1 VKDRLFLMRQKDKIY
16 RIRFGVSLVILAFL
30 VYLLHWLIFRDM
42 HQIMLYLIGDI
53 AFLFIQVLLVTVI
66 IEQFL
71 NERERRSKFQK
82 LNMVIGAFFSEVG
95 TPLLHY
101 FIEFDKQAE
110 TLEKQL
116 LVDGSWTAARFEQT
130 RRDMEKFASEIDS
143 REGKLDELKSF
154 LVPKRDNLLRLLENP
169 TLLEHETFTELLWAV
184 FHLTEE
190 LSCRKSV
197 SNLPPSDLSH
207 LSGDIKRAYTLLI
220 RQWLDYMEHLKQDY
234 PYLFSLAV
242 RMNPYN
248 PQARVEVVE

>member
-1 VKDRLFLMRQKDKIY
+1 MRKKDKLY
-16 RIRFGVSLVILAFL
+16 RIKFGVSLLILSFL
-30 VYLLHWLIFRDM
+30 VYLLHWLIFRDFR
-42 HQIMLYLIGDI
+42 HIMLYLVGDV
-53 AFLFIQVLLVTVI
+53 AFLFIQVLLVTMI

-101 FIEFDKQAE
+101 FIEFDKKAG
-110 TLEKQL
+110 TLQKEL
-116 LVDGSWTAARFEQT
+116 SVDGHWNTARFAQT
-130 RRDMEKFASEIDS
+130 RTQMEIFAFEIDV
-143 REGKLDELKSF
+143 RGGKLDELKSF
-154 LVPKRDNLLRLLENP
+154 LVHRRDNLLRLLENP

-197 SNLPPSDLSH
+197 SNLPESDLNH
-207 LSGDIKRAYTLLI
+207 LSGDIKRANTLLI

-234 PYLFSLAV
+234 PYLFSLAM
-242 RMNPYN
+242 RTNPYN
-248 PQARVEVVE
+248 PQARVEVMQ

>member
-1 VKDRLFLMRQKDKIY
+1 MQKNDVRY
-16 RIRFGVSLVILAFL
+16 RIKFGISLLILSFGVYV
-30 VYLLHWLIFRDM
+30 LHWLIFRDIRQAM
-42 HQIMLYLIGDI
+42 FYLVGDI
-53 AFLFIQVLLVTVI
+53 AFLFVQVLLVTVI

-95 TPLLHY
+95 TPLLQY

-110 TLEKQL
+110 ALQKQL
-116 LVDGSWTAARFEQT
+116 SVDGAWNKARFEQA
-130 RRDMEKFASEIDS
+130 RRELGKFAFEVDS
-143 REGKLDELKSF
+143 RAGKLDEVKSF
-154 LVPKRDNLLRLLENP
+154 LVQRRDNLLRLIENP

-197 SNLPPSDLSH
+197 SNLPESDLNH
-207 LSGDIKRAYTLLI
+207 LSGDIKRGYTLLI
-220 RQWLDYMEHLKQDY
+220 RQWLDYVEHLKQDY

-242 RMNPYN
+242 RTNPYN
-248 PQARVEVVE
+248 PKATVEVMQ

>member
-1 VKDRLFLMRQKDKIY
+1 MRKKDKIY
-16 RIRFGVSLVILAFL
+16 RIKFGVSLLILSFL
-30 VYLLHWLIFRDM
+30 VYFLHWLIFRDFR
-42 HQIMLYLIGDI
+42 HIMLYLVGDV
-53 AFLFIQVLLVTVI
+53 AFLFIQVLLVTMI
-66 IEQFL
+66 IEQFF

-110 TLEKQL
+110 TLQKEL
-116 LVDGSWTAARFEQT
+116 SVDGHWNAARFAQARTE
-130 RRDMEKFASEIDS
+130 MEKFAFEIDS
-143 REGKLDELKSF
+143 RGGKLDELKSF
-154 LVPKRDNLLRLLENP
+154 LVHRRDNLLRLLENP

-197 SNLPPSDLSH
+197 SNLPESDLDH

-242 RMNPYN
+242 RTNPYN
-248 PQARVEVVE
+248 PQARVEVMQ